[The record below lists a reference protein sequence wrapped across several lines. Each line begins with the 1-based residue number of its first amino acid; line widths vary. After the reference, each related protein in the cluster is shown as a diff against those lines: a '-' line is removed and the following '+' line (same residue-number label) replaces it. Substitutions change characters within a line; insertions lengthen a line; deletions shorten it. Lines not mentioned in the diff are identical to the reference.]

1 MDGTT
6 PLTRSL
12 PDTSDDTKGFLTL
25 EDDDGEVIT
34 FFEPESIGSIV
45 LMSES
50 GIKSHIFS
58 SSQTTSTIEGLA
70 FVSSSPLVY
79 SLD

>member
-6 PLTRSL
+6 SLARSL
-12 PDTSDDTKGFLTL
+12 PDTSDDKKGFLTL
-25 EDDDGEVIT
+25 EDDDGEVIA
-34 FFEPESIGSIV
+34 FSEPESIGFVV